1 MRKLQ
6 SLIKSIFPLA
16 TLVLLAGCQIQD
28 IDIKTAEEQ
37 NRELREVTITADIGE
52 GAEAVDPATRTSVI
66 FTGTQMKT
74 HWTPGDRIKVFSLGE
89 STMFTSTN
97 SEPSR
102 KAQFSGM
109 VSMIVGDDGES
120 GINYLWGLY
129 PYREDATYSEPDG
142 EGQSATAVITTTIPD
157 MQKGKADSFEEDLA
171 TMLGRSES
179 LTISYKNAYSGVYVK
194 FNKSDVISV
203 TLKGIHGETL
213 AGRATFGLDEN
224 MNPVVVGEV
233 QNPKTAVTVYAP
245 DGGTFEAG
253 KNYFM
258 VTLPDVALEEGYSLT
273 VKRQGGV
280 EATFKSLTTVKSLDR
295 NVFKTFNNPLDTYIE
310 NATNISNGRSTGW
323 ISSTTSSTQGI
334 NEIWY
339 TTTDNS
345 AVSYTTKAATGNE
358 IAENIAP
365 SDNNGVGIIR
375 FKAPLT
381 VIDPSAFISPGNTIL
396 KTVTLPETV
405 ETIGSA
411 AFQDCSN
418 LRSISFGSSLKT
430 IEFSAFT
437 RCGFTE
443 VTLPEGLES
452 LGHEAFAQNSSLER
466 VTLPESLTTIEAAPF
481 HSCPKLKEFL
491 GAHASS
497 DHRCLIQDDDPGN
510 VTLLAFATGE
520 LNQSDTYIIPEGIHT
535 IGTYAF
541 ASSTF
546 GGIVLPESL
555 REIQEMAF
563 YRCLSLKNVTIP
575 AAVESIQRVAFL
587 LCNSLEWVKINND
600 SDVIRANWESEE
612 GAFEDTNDCPIYV
625 PSNLLKY
632 YKNGRYWDDYE
643 SRFFKTQDD
652 NEIFYTTSD
661 NQPISYNAYYAD
673 ESGNVVDTENCVA
686 PALNG
691 GVGIIRFEEPLTIVD
706 MNAFYNRTTLTSVI
720 LPQTV
725 TSISL
730 NAFAE
735 CSSLTSIVL
744 PEGLQTLEYYAFD
757 DCESL
762 ETINIPESLEWI
774 GTDSFNRNPFS
785 GCVNLKKFT
794 GTSPF
799 ISADGR
805 CLIGN
810 TGANKTLLSFA
821 TGGLGENSTYVIPD
835 DVRKIGID
843 AFDGATVGHVVLPT
857 TLNALQDQAFI
868 NCSNLKDITV
878 PGNITWFGSRVFKN
892 CVSLKTVYLN
902 YTSVPTIH
910 SHFGDDGHMFDNTA
924 SDLVIYVPS
933 NLLAT
938 YKTAQYWSD
947 YSSRYKA
954 EQLAYSIWYTTTD
967 GAAANINIP
976 SDSEDLYA
984 HIEPNDNLNNPG
996 VGVVSATDGVLPAVP
1011 ANLFKDCSNLK
1022 TVYIPKNVTKIEEN
1036 AFSGCVNLETVYLK
1050 NPSKLKTIGNSA
1062 FLNCFSIQTIG
1073 QIFGSIDLPSVTSV
1087 GNHAFNHLKLIEEV
1101 NLPEMVT
1108 AGESAFYCLGEDVL
1122 LKSVNVPKLQTVGY
1136 GVFGYIS
1143 LDHLNLPA
1151 ATELDYGA
1159 FYYAKIGTLR
1169 LGANLNKVSEFSFL
1183 NAGEASWNIYFEND
1197 TPPVPYD
1204 GLTPGECGIWKNS
1217 FSTNIS
1223 GTQILPISTIHVPSG
1238 SKEAYKAVFHTIN
1251 SAYAI
1256 FDLILI
1262 DDL

>member
-1 MRKLQ
+1 M
-6 SLIKSIFPLA
+6 IF
-16 TLVLLAGCQIQD
+16 VKHLLACLPAIVLFYSCQETELNIFLPQENPAGVQ
-28 IDIKTAEEQ
+28 K
-37 NRELREVTITADIGE
+37 ELREVILTAQSEDPDPLTRSETEVEVSGS
-52 GAEAVDPATRTSVI
+52 GA
-66 FTGTQMKT
+66 KT
-74 HWTPGDRIKVFSLGE
+74 FPMYWLPGDKMMVYSAGE
-89 STMFTSTN
+89 ASEFTSINTTRERVAKFKGVI
-97 SEPSR
+97 SVV
-102 KAQFSGM
+102 SGA
-109 VSMIVGDDGES
+109 DDGTEKDYVWA
-120 GINYLWGLY
+120 IY
-129 PYREDATYSEPDG
+129 PSSSAIGYSEP
-142 EGQSATAVITTTIPD
+142 EGNSATAVITADFPSTQSSKAGSYADDIAMTI
-157 MQKGKADSFEEDLA
+157 
-171 TMLGRSES
+171 GRSES
-179 LTISYKNAYSGVYVK
+179 LGVFFKSVYSCLY
-194 FNKSDVISV
+194 FTFARNDIASI
-203 TLKGIHGETL
+203 TLKGRNNETL
-213 AGRATFGLDEN
+213 AGRINVTLVDNVPVAT
-224 MNPVVVGEV
+224 PVSGYESKEV
-233 QNPKTAVTVYAP
+233 TMYAP
-245 DGGTFEAG
+245 QGGAFVPGQEYYMVFLPQTFAQGISLTLRRTDGQEGTFELRNQNLKLG
-253 KNYFM
+253 
-258 VTLPDVALEEGYSLT
+258 
-273 VKRQGGV
+273 
-280 EATFKSLTTVKSLDR
+280 R
-295 NVFKTFNNPLDTYIE
+295 NVFTSLATPDSRIQNQ
-310 NATNISNGRSTGW
+310 TNINNGTSTGW
-323 ISSTTSSTQGI
+323 HASTTQGP

-430 IEFSAFT
+430 IEYSAFT

-443 VTLPEGLES
+443 VTLPEGLEN

-481 HSCPKLKEFL
+481 HSCLKLKEFL

-706 MNAFYNRTTLTSVI
+706 MNAFYNMTTLTSVI

-868 NCSNLKDITV
+868 NCSNLKDIAV

-1062 FLNCFSIQTIG
+1062 FLNCFSIRTIG

-1183 NAGEASWNIYFEND
+1183 NAGEASWNICFEND

-1223 GTQILPISTIHVPSG
+1223 GTQILPISSIHVPSG

>member
-1 MRKLQ
+1 M
-6 SLIKSIFPLA
+6 IF
-16 TLVLLAGCQIQD
+16 VKHLLACLPAIVLFYSCQETGLNIFLPQENPAGVQ
-28 IDIKTAEEQ
+28 K
-37 NRELREVTITADIGE
+37 ELREVIITAQTE
-52 GAEAVDPATRTSVI
+52 DPAPLTRSETEVEVS
-66 FTGTQMKT
+66 GSGAKT
-74 HWTPGDRIKVFSLGE
+74 FPMYWLPGDKMMVYSAGE
-89 STMFTSTN
+89 ASEFTSINTTRERVAKFKGVI
-97 SEPSR
+97 SVV
-102 KAQFSGM
+102 SGA
-109 VSMIVGDDGES
+109 DDGTEKDYVWA
-120 GINYLWGLY
+120 IY
-129 PYREDATYSEPDG
+129 PSSSAIGYSEP
-142 EGQSATAVITTTIPD
+142 EGNSATAVITADFPSTQSSKAGSYADDIAMTI
-157 MQKGKADSFEEDLA
+157 
-171 TMLGRSES
+171 GRSES
-179 LTISYKNAYSGVYVK
+179 LGVFFKSVYSCLY
-194 FNKSDVISV
+194 FTFARNDIASI
-203 TLKGIHGETL
+203 TLKGRNNETL
-213 AGRATFGLDEN
+213 AGRINVTLVDNVPVAT
-224 MNPVVVGEV
+224 PVSGYESKEV
-233 QNPKTAVTVYAP
+233 TMYAP
-245 DGGTFEAG
+245 QGGAFVPGQEYYMVFLPQTFAQGISLTLRRTDGQEGTFELRNQNLKLG
-253 KNYFM
+253 
-258 VTLPDVALEEGYSLT
+258 
-273 VKRQGGV
+273 
-280 EATFKSLTTVKSLDR
+280 R
-295 NVFKTFNNPLDTYIE
+295 NVFTSLATPDSRIQNQ
-310 NATNISNGRSTGW
+310 TNINNGTSTGW
-323 ISSTTSSTQGI
+323 HASTTQGP

-430 IEFSAFT
+430 IEYSAFT

-443 VTLPEGLES
+443 VTLPEGLEN

-868 NCSNLKDITV
+868 NCSNLKDIAV

-954 EQLAYSIWYTTTD
+954 EQPAYSIWYTTTD

-1022 TVYIPKNVTKIEEN
+1022 PVYIPKNVTKIEEN

-1062 FLNCFSIQTIG
+1062 FLNCFSIRTIG

-1143 LDHLNLPA
+1143 LDYLNLPA

-1223 GTQILPISTIHVPSG
+1223 GTQILPISSIHVPSG

>member
-1 MRKLQ
+1 M
-6 SLIKSIFPLA
+6 IF
-16 TLVLLAGCQIQD
+16 VKHLLACLPAIVLFYSCQETGLNIFLPQENPAGVQ
-28 IDIKTAEEQ
+28 K
-37 NRELREVTITADIGE
+37 ELHEVIITAQTEEPAPLTRSETEVEVSGS
-52 GAEAVDPATRTSVI
+52 GA
-66 FTGTQMKT
+66 KT
-74 HWTPGDRIKVFSLGE
+74 FPMYWLPGDKMMVYSAGE
-89 STMFTSTN
+89 ASEFTSINTTRERVAKFKGVI
-97 SEPSR
+97 SVV
-102 KAQFSGM
+102 SGA
-109 VSMIVGDDGES
+109 DDGTEKDYVWA
-120 GINYLWGLY
+120 IY
-129 PYREDATYSEPDG
+129 PSSSAIGYSEP
-142 EGQSATAVITTTIPD
+142 EGNSATAVITADFPSSQSSKAGSYADDIAMTI
-157 MQKGKADSFEEDLA
+157 
-171 TMLGRSES
+171 GRSES
-179 LTISYKNAYSGVYVK
+179 LGVFFKSVYSCLY
-194 FNKSDVISV
+194 FTFARNDIASI
-203 TLKGIHGETL
+203 TLKGRNNETL
-213 AGRATFGLDEN
+213 AGRINVTLVDNVPVAT
-224 MNPVVVGEV
+224 PVSGYESKEV
-233 QNPKTAVTVYAP
+233 TMYAP
-245 DGGTFEAG
+245 QGGAFVPGQEYYMVFLPQTFAQGISLTLRRTDGQEGTFELRNQNLKLG
-253 KNYFM
+253 
-258 VTLPDVALEEGYSLT
+258 
-273 VKRQGGV
+273 
-280 EATFKSLTTVKSLDR
+280 R
-295 NVFKTFNNPLDTYIE
+295 NVFTSLATPDSRIQNQ
-310 NATNISNGRSTGW
+310 TNINNGTSTGW
-323 ISSTTSSTQGI
+323 HASTTQGP

-430 IEFSAFT
+430 IEYSAFT

-443 VTLPEGLES
+443 VTLPEGLEN

-1223 GTQILPISTIHVPSG
+1223 GTQILPISSIHVPSG

>member
-1 MRKLQ
+1 M
-6 SLIKSIFPLA
+6 IF
-16 TLVLLAGCQIQD
+16 VKHLLACLPAIVLFYSCQETGLNIFLPQENPAGVQ
-28 IDIKTAEEQ
+28 K
-37 NRELREVTITADIGE
+37 ELHEVIITAQTEEPAPLTRSETEVEVSGS
-52 GAEAVDPATRTSVI
+52 GA
-66 FTGTQMKT
+66 KT
-74 HWTPGDRIKVFSLGE
+74 FPMYWLPGDKMMVYSAGE
-89 STMFTSTN
+89 ASEFTSINTTRERVAKFKGVI
-97 SEPSR
+97 SVV
-102 KAQFSGM
+102 SGA
-109 VSMIVGDDGES
+109 DDGTEKDYVWA
-120 GINYLWGLY
+120 IY
-129 PYREDATYSEPDG
+129 PSSSAIGYSEP
-142 EGQSATAVITTTIPD
+142 EGNSATAVITADFPSSQSSKAGSYADDIAMTI
-157 MQKGKADSFEEDLA
+157 
-171 TMLGRSES
+171 GRSES
-179 LTISYKNAYSGVYVK
+179 LGVFFKSVYSCLY
-194 FNKSDVISV
+194 FTFARNDIASI
-203 TLKGIHGETL
+203 TLKGRNNETL
-213 AGRATFGLDEN
+213 AGRINVTLVDNVPVAT
-224 MNPVVVGEV
+224 PVSGYESKEV
-233 QNPKTAVTVYAP
+233 TMYAP
-245 DGGTFEAG
+245 QGGAFVPGQEYYMVFLPQTFAQGISLTLRRTDGQEGTFELRNQNLKLG
-253 KNYFM
+253 
-258 VTLPDVALEEGYSLT
+258 
-273 VKRQGGV
+273 
-280 EATFKSLTTVKSLDR
+280 R
-295 NVFKTFNNPLDTYIE
+295 NVFTSLATPDSRIQNQ
-310 NATNISNGRSTGW
+310 TNINNGTSTGW
-323 ISSTTSSTQGI
+323 HASTTQGP

-430 IEFSAFT
+430 IEYSAFT

-443 VTLPEGLES
+443 VTLPEGLEN

-744 PEGLQTLEYYAFD
+744 PEGLQTLDYYAFD

-1223 GTQILPISTIHVPSG
+1223 GTQILPISSIHVPSG